1 MRVLVLFFLTVFG
14 LFAMDANEII
24 KKMDSLMIGKSSYTK
39 LSMSVETKRTKR
51 TMVMEA
57 WSEGNDKS
65 FIRVLYPQ
73 KDKDITFLKIDNAMW
88 QFVPKIEKTI
98 KIPPSMMLQS
108 WMGSD
113 FTNDDM
119 IKESSIVNDYH
130 KKIISEN
137 EESWTVELMPKEDA
151 AVVWGKIIMNVHKEY
166 FMPLKVE
173 YFDEE
178 MSLARELFYSDF
190 KKTKERTFPH
200 RWEMIPKNEEKKGNK
215 TTIIVEEIKFDI
227 KIDKEMFT
235 KRALK
240 L

>member
-1 MRVLVLFFLTVFG
+1 MRILVLFFLIIFG

-39 LSMSVETKRTKR
+39 LSMAVETKRTKR

-119 IKESSIVNDYH
+119 IKESSVVNDYD

-137 EESWTVELMPKEDA
+137 EESWTIELLPKEDA
-151 AVVWGKIIMNVHKEY
+151 AVVWGKIIMSVHKEY

-178 MSLARELFYSDF
+178 MSLTRELFYSDF
-190 KKTKERTFPH
+190 KKIQDRNFPS

-215 TTIIVEEIKFDI
+215 TSIIVEDIKFDI